1 MAGTLGELEQLL
13 LMALL
18 RRGREASG
26 IDLREE
32 LRDQT
37 GRVVLPGAV
46 YTIMER
52 MLGRGLV
59 TSFTGEATPARGGRR
74 RKYYRLTEQGEVAVA
89 RSYQQ
94 VERMAEGISD
104 RLRGS
109 LEES

>member
-1 MAGTLGELEQLL
+1 MGGTLGELEQLL
-13 LMALL
+13 LMAIL
-18 RRGREASG
+18 RLGGEPSG
-26 IDLREE
+26 IDLRDV
-32 LRDQT
+32 LRAQT

-59 TSFTGEATPARGGRR
+59 TSFTGDATPARGGRR
-74 RKYYRLTEQGEVAVA
+74 RKYYRLTAEGEEAVA
-89 RSYQQ
+89 LSYRQ

-104 RLRGS
+104 RLRRP